1 MMKHLDPC
9 GGSPAAVSRRD
20 LLFRSAG
27 GFGGLALSALLAQ
40 DGALAA
46 PATPKV
52 PAALNPLAPRRPHF
66 TTPAKAVIFLF
77 MVGGPSH
84 IETFDPKPEL
94 DRLDGQQLPSSFG
107 EIKSQFIKA
116 GTPLMRSQWKFR
128 KYGQSGLEVS
138 DLFPHVATCADDLA
152 VIRSC
157 YSESFVHAPAMYQLM
172 SGRTLAGHPSVGS
185 WVTYGLGS
193 ASENLPAYC
202 VLTQPEGLPE
212 GGAPMWDAGYLP
224 AVHQGTVLR
233 GGAAPILHLKP
244 SDEISRRQQ
253 RRMLDFVRE
262 VNGQTVDQ
270 GGTELSARIAAYEL
284 AFRMQQH
291 APEAV
296 DLSRESAETREL
308 YGLNDPQTEE
318 FGTRCLLA
326 RRLVERG
333 VRFVTLYSGGGPVS
347 TQWDAHDN
355 VVTNHEKMC
364 RWTDKPTA
372 ALLKDLKRRGLLDST
387 LVIWGSEFGRTAV
400 TQTGT
405 GRDHNP
411 AGYTM
416 WMAGG
421 GVKGGQVIGATD
433 EIGYKAIQDP
443 VHPRDFH
450 ATLLHLLGLEHMR
463 LTYLH
468 NGRNE
473 RLTDF
478 GGSVIP
484 QLRVHP
490 A

>member
-1 MMKHLDPC
+1 MSSEVSHSKCCAPHLTR
-9 GGSPAAVSRRD
+9 ALTRRD
-20 LLFRSAG
+20 LLFRAAG
-27 GFGGLALSALLAQ
+27 GFGGLALTSMLAQ
-40 DGALAA
+40 DGVLAA
-46 PATPKV
+46 EAPRKL
-52 PAALNPLAPRRPHF
+52 LNPLAPKQPHF
-66 TTPAKAVIFLF
+66 QPKAKAVIFLF

-94 DRLDGQQLPSSFG
+94 DRLDGQQLPKSFG

-128 KYGQSGLEVS
+128 KYGESGIEVS
-138 DLFPHVATCADDLA
+138 DLFPHVATCVDDMA
-152 VIRSC
+152 IIRSC
-157 YSESFVHAPAMYQLM
+157 VSESFVHAPAMYQM
-172 SGRTLAGHPSVGS
+172 VSGRTLAGHPSMGS

-193 ASENLPAYC
+193 VSDNLPAFC
-202 VLTQPEGLPE
+202 VMTQPEGLPE

-224 AVHQGTVLR
+224 AIHQGTLLR
-233 GGAAPILHLKP
+233 NGPSPILHLRP
-244 SDEISRRQQ
+244 SREQSEAQQ
-253 RRMLDFVRE
+253 RRMLDFLRE
-262 VNGQTVDQ
+262 VNETTVTA
-270 GGTELSARIAAYEL
+270 GGTELSARIASYEL

-296 DLSRESAETREL
+296 DLSGESQETREL
-308 YGLNDPQTEE
+308 YGLDDPRTAE

-333 VRFVTLYSGGGPVS
+333 VRFVLLFSGGGPVS

-355 VVTNHEKMC
+355 MVTNHEKMAG
-364 RWTDKPTA
+364 WTDKPTA
-372 ALLKDLKRRGLLDST
+372 ALLKDLKRRGLLDTT
-387 LVIWGSEFGRTAV
+387 LVVWGSEFGRTPV
-400 TQTGT
+400 TQNGL

-411 AGYTM
+411 YGFTT

-433 EIGYKAIQDP
+433 EIGYRAVEDV
-443 VHPRDFH
+443 VHPRDLH
-450 ATLLHLLGLEHMR
+450 ATMLHLLGIDHRR

-478 GGSVIP
+478 AGDVIEK
-484 QLRVHP
+484 VFT
-490 A
+490 